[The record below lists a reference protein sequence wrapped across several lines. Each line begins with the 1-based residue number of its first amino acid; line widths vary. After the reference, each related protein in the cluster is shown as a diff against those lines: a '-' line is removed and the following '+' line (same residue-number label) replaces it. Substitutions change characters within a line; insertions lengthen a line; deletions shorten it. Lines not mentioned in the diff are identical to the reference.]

1 MCYHTSH
8 PDERAI
14 RKHFKSLGS
23 EYQGDRIYHV
33 SGFVRPTLPT
43 ILNNRPDTVVPARW
57 KLIPFWVKDEDG
69 AKKYANTLNA
79 EGESIFEKASY
90 KNYIK
95 KNRGLLIVDGFYEP
109 HVVTGKE
116 PEWMANNGS
125 IGDNENYYLHLP
137 DNEPFTLGIVWAE
150 FNGYP
155 TFSIITTAANPQLEE
170 IHNEKKRMP
179 FVVDPADRD
188 AWMNAS
194 DPVEIKQLMRPWEGE
209 FLAHRVKRVT
219 AARGENTNV
228 PEIQQ
233 EI

>member
-1 MCYHTSH
+1 MFNIAIMCYHTSH

-23 EYQGDRIYHV
+23 EYQGERIYHV

-43 ILNNRPDTVVPARW
+43 ILNNDPGKVVPARW

-69 AKKYANTLNA
+69 ANKYANTLNA
-79 EGESIFEKASY
+79 ESESIFEKASY
-90 KNYIK
+90 KNFIK

-109 HVVTGKE
+109 HKVAGVKDT
-116 PEWMANNGS
+116 
-125 IGDNENYYLHLP
+125 ENYYLHLP
-137 DNEPFTLGIVWAE
+137 EHEPFTLGVVWAE

-155 TFSIITTAANPQLEE
+155 TFSIITTKANAQLEE

-179 FVVDPADRD
+179 FVVDPADRE
-188 AWMNAS
+188 AWMKAS
-194 DPVEIKQLMRPWEGE
+194 DPMDIKQLMRPWDGE